1 MELNQNSIYFIAMNI
16 NCRIGR
22 CDEGPSFW
30 ASPSRR
36 GKYKK
41 FMMNF
46 LAQARE
52 VWWWGMSRTISRG
65 SVSGRRDLVHRAL
78 GGAKLRMLN
87 YEGGGWMTAWV
98 QIRSCAFKICNNEAR
113 QMLKLKHDQL
123 EHKIWQFYNRY
134 SNVITSTNTYCRCD
148 RIVWQTE
155 RFDSLNDLTA
165 WMLWQLEFFDSLN
178 ALTAWMLWQLE
189 CFDSLT
195 ASTD

>member
-1 MELNQNSIYFIAMNI
+1 MKVL
-16 NCRIGR
+16 
-22 CDEGPSFW
+22 PSGHHQ
-30 ASPSRR
+30 PEEEDM
-36 GKYKK
+36 YKK

-78 GGAKLRMLN
+78 GGVRGAHSTHSQAQDAQLRRRWWL
-87 YEGGGWMTAWV
+87 TAWV

-165 WMLWQLEFFDSLN
+165 WMLWQLDS
-178 ALTAWMLWQLE
+178 
-189 CFDSLT
+189 
-195 ASTD
+195 